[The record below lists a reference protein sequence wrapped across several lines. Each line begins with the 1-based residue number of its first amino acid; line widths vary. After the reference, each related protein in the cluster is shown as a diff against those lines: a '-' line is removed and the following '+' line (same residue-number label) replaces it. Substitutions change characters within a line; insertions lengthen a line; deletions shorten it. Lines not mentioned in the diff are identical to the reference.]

1 MSMDVFAKWF
11 LFSFVLNSERVNI
24 MYLLTHTQTWFKRS
38 LTMVTTK
45 RLTSRLDYCCFVS
58 KLFPICA
65 FWTWTPALCWKS
77 AMFFFHQG
85 VWSTP
90 KANEKKLNAT
100 FKVSFFVWY
109 LVSHCFLTNSI
120 IKNQLLSWNCNKWT
134 VLFVCL
140 FVCLFVLWAGL
151 EINSTTIK
159 VSW

>member
-1 MSMDVFAKWF
+1 MDIFAKWF
-11 LFSFVLNSERVNI
+11 LFIFILNCERVNI
-24 MYLLTHTQTWFKRS
+24 MYLLTHTQTWFIRS

-45 RLTSRLDYCCFVS
+45 HLTSRLDYCCFIV
-58 KLFPICA
+58 PN
-65 FWTWTPALCWKS
+65 LCFLNMNPCTVLKKCN
-77 AMFFFHQG
+77 FFFHQG

-100 FKVSFFVWY
+100 FKVSFFVWH

-134 VLFVCL
+134 VL
-140 FVCLFVLWAGL
+140 WAGL
-151 EINSTTIK
+151 EINRTTIK